1 MCYSIWSR
9 VSAFARTPVKPN
21 RWNPGQMTRRV
32 FSFRLPFLAA
42 LIMGAAVFLLASP
55 VGFAPPA
62 QAQFFDGGGFFPFN
76 SWGRSPRR
84 SRSYQGYGERRS
96 QPDADY
102 SKAPAPAKRPDT
114 PPQTNVLVFGDA
126 MADWLAYGLELS
138 FAESPEMGVIRKP
151 YTNSGLI
158 RQEVR
163 SDPRG
168 DHPDWPKLIREV
180 LATEKPDFIVMTI
193 GLNDRRPIREQRP
206 PRPAIAKPGQ
216 PGENPTADPK
226 KAQEGAAQ
234 QQPAQQQPA
243 PGEAAAAAEPART
256 YEFRSEKW
264 VELYIKRIDETIA
277 ALKSAG
283 VPVFL
288 VGLPPVRGARSTSDF
303 SFLND
308 LIRSRADKGGVVYV
322 DVWDGFVDEGGHYA
336 LYGPDVEGQ
345 NRRLRTPDGIYFTQA
360 GARKLAHFLERELQ
374 RWMTAR
380 TTPVALPVDEQ
391 ASKAAEQQQK
401 PDSPAGKTRPLA
413 GPVIS
418 LSTARPAEEDD
429 VLLGGGKSSQTPAPD
444 AVASKVLVNGESV
457 PVPAGRADDFAW
469 PRREIAPVGSDP
481 AVTVATLP
489 MTPMKSEQR
498 AATQPE
504 GPAAPAATE
513 QARPAAP
520 GQSPRTATRQSA
532 PRQQQSGWFGGNW
545 GGWQQQ
551 QPQQQYRQAPQ
562 QRSQPGF
569 FPFLFR
575 R

>member
-1 MCYSIWSR
+1 
-9 VSAFARTPVKPN
+9 
-21 RWNPGQMTRRV
+21 MTKRV
-32 FSFRLPFLAA
+32 FSFRLPILVA
-42 LIMGAAVFLLASP
+42 LIVAEAIFLLTSP
-55 VGFAPPA
+55 IGFAPPA
-62 QAQFFDGGGFFPFN
+62 QAQFFDGGFFPFN

-84 SRSYQGYGERRS
+84 SRPAQGYGERRS

-102 SKAPAPAKRPDT
+102 SKAPAPTKKPDA
-114 PPQTNVLVFGDA
+114 PAQMNVLVFGDS
-126 MADWLAYGLELS
+126 MADWLAYGLERS

-151 YTNSGLI
+151 HANSGLI
-158 RQEVR
+158 RQDVR

-168 DHPDWPKLIREV
+168 DHPDWPKLIRET
-180 LATEKPDFIVMTI
+180 LATEKPDFIVMMI

-206 PRPAIAKPGQ
+206 PPRPVIARPGQ
-216 PGENPTADPK
+216 PGENPPADPK
-226 KAQEGAAQ
+226 KAQEGAPAQ
-234 QQPAQQQPA
+234 QPQQPSPQQPAT
-243 PGEAAAAAEPART
+243 GEAAAPPEPERT

-288 VGLPPVRGARSTSDF
+288 VGLPPVRGARSTADF
-303 SFLND
+303 TFLND
-308 LIRSRADKGGVVYV
+308 LFRSRADKNGIAYV
-322 DVWDGFVDEGGHYA
+322 DVWDGFVDDGGNFA

-345 NRRLRTPDGIYFTQA
+345 NRRLRTPDGVYFTEA

-374 RWMTAR
+374 RWMTSR
-380 TTPVALPVDEQ
+380 TTPVALPVDEP
-391 ASKAAEQQQK
+391 ASRAAEQQQK
-401 PDSPAGKTRPLA
+401 PDSPAGKARPLA

-418 LSTARPAEEDD
+418 LTAARSTDEDD
-429 VLLGGGKSSQTPAPD
+429 ALLGGGKSKAAPTPD

-469 PRREIAPVGSDP
+469 PRREIAPVGADP

-498 AATQPE
+498 SEPQPE
-504 GPAAPAATE
+504 GPAMPPAGAE
-513 QARPAAP
+513 QARPGAP
-520 GQSPRTATRQSA
+520 GQPGQGQAPRAVTRSA
-532 PRQQQSGWFGGNW
+532 PRQEQTGWFGNW
-545 GGWQQQ
+545 GGGWQ
-551 QPQQQYRQAPQ
+551 QPQQQQRQSRQAPQ

>member
-1 MCYSIWSR
+1 MLLDTT
-9 VSAFARTPVKPN
+9 AANARTRVKPN
-21 RWNPGQMTRRV
+21 RWNSGQMTRHS
-32 FSFRLPFLAA
+32 FSFRVPILAS
-42 LIMGAAVFLLASP
+42 LIMAAAILFLTLP
-55 VGFAPPA
+55 VGFTPAA

-84 SRSYQGYGERRS
+84 SRPAQSHDRRS

-102 SKAPAPAKRPDT
+102 SKAPAPPKRPDT

-138 FAESPEMGVIRKP
+138 FAESPEMGVMRKARA
-151 YTNSGLI
+151 NSGLI

-163 SDPRG
+163 NDPRG
-168 DHPDWPKLIREV
+168 EHPDWPKLIREV
-180 LATEKPDFIVMTI
+180 LATEKPDFVVMMV

-206 PRPAIAKPGQ
+206 PRPAIAKSGQ
-216 PGENPTADPK
+216 PGENSTADPK
-226 KAQEGAAQ
+226 KAQEGA
-234 QQPAQQQPA
+234 QPAQQPS
-243 PGEAAAAAEPART
+243 ETAAAAEPART

-264 VELYIKRIDETIA
+264 VDLYIKRIDETIA

-303 SFLND
+303 GFLND
-308 LIRSRADKGGVVYV
+308 LLRSRADRGGVVYV
-322 DVWDGFVDEGGHYA
+322 DIWDGFVDEAGNYA

-345 NRRLRTPDGIYFTQA
+345 NRRLRAPDGVYFTQA
-360 GARKLAHFLERELQ
+360 GARKLAHFFERELQ
-374 RWMTAR
+374 RWMTSRA
-380 TTPVALPVDEQ
+380 TPVALPVDES
-391 ASKAAEQQQK
+391 ASKTVEQQEK
-401 PDSPAGKTRPLA
+401 SESPAGKTRPLA

-418 LSTARPAEEDD
+418 LSRARPAEEDD
-429 VLLGGGKSSQTPAPD
+429 VLLGGGKSNQPSTPD

-457 PVPAGRADDFAW
+457 PAPAGRADDFSW

-498 AATQPE
+498 AAPEPE
-504 GPAAPAATE
+504 GPAAPAE
-513 QARPAAP
+513 QAAPAAP
-520 GQSPRTATRQSA
+520 GQSPRTATRSA
-532 PRQQQSGWFGGNW
+532 PRQQQSGWFGNW
-545 GGWQQQ
+545 GWQQQ
-551 QPQQQYRQAPQ
+551 QPQQQPQRQYRQAPQ

>member
-1 MCYSIWSR
+1 MCYSMRSR
-9 VSAFARTPVKPN
+9 VSAVARTPVKPN
-21 RWNPGQMTRRV
+21 RWNSGQMTRRV
-32 FSFRLPFLAA
+32 FSFRLPILAA
-42 LIMGAAVFLLASP
+42 LIVAAAILLLTLP
-55 VGFAPPA
+55 VGFTPSA
-62 QAQFFDGGGFFPFN
+62 QAQFFDGGFFPFMQN
-76 SWGRSPRR
+76 PWGRSSRR
-84 SRSYQGYGERRS
+84 SRHQGYGERRS

-102 SKAPAPAKRPDT
+102 SKAPAPPKRPDT
-114 PPQTNVLVFGDA
+114 PAQTNVLVFGDA

-151 YTNSGLI
+151 RTNSGLI

-163 SDPRG
+163 NDPRG
-168 DHPDWPKLIREV
+168 EHPDWPKLIREV
-180 LATEKPDFIVMTI
+180 LATEKPDFIVMMI

-206 PRPAIAKPGQ
+206 PQPAIVKSGQ

-226 KAQEGAAQ
+226 KAQEGAQ
-234 QQPAQQQPA
+234 KQPAQQPA
-243 PGEAAAAAEPART
+243 LGDTAAAAEPART

-308 LIRSRADKGGVVYV
+308 LFRSRADKGGVVYV
-322 DVWDGFVDEGGHYA
+322 DVWDGFVDEAGNYA

-345 NRRLRTPDGIYFTQA
+345 NRRLRTPDGVYFTQA
-360 GARKLAHFLERELQ
+360 GARKLAHFFERELQ
-374 RWMTAR
+374 RWMTSRA
-380 TTPVALPVDEQ
+380 TPVALPVEEP
-391 ASKAAEQQQK
+391 ASKTVEQQQK
-401 PDSPAGKTRPLA
+401 SDSPAGKTRPLT

-418 LSTARPAEEDD
+418 LNSARSTEEDD
-429 VLLGGGKSSQTPAPD
+429 VLLGGGKSSQTSTPD

-457 PVPAGRADDFAW
+457 PAPAGRADDFAW

-489 MTPMKSEQR
+489 MTPMKSERR
-498 AATQPE
+498 AAPEPE

-532 PRQQQSGWFGGNW
+532 RRQQQTGWFGNW

-551 QPQQQYRQAPQ
+551 PQQRQYRQAPQ